1 MGLGRV
7 RLGARWPAL
16 RSRLGGAAAAD
27 CRCALARH
35 THARALAPAHAL
47 APTHALAALTR
58 ALAPRM
64 RAGNRAPR
72 TLCAGPRRTGVDA
85 LVRAVHYNVQDL
97 ANIAWGFAASG
108 VSQPELLTQIA
119 TVVERS
125 GGGGHGGS
133 TAVGSGSAAAASGGM
148 AIRPQDCADLGWALA
163 WTGVRADAVYVLMGT
178 VLRGRAAELSTAQL
192 PRLVWGCAALAPHM
206 HAGTTTHLLCAGAVS
221 PHSLTHICCVGI
233 VLCRPIIAGIT
244 VARANASAHC

>member
-1 MGLGRV
+1 
-7 RLGARWPAL
+7 
-16 RSRLGGAAAAD
+16 
-27 CRCALARH
+27 
-35 THARALAPAHAL
+35 
-47 APTHALAALTR
+47 
-58 ALAPRM
+58 M
-64 RAGNRAPR
+64 RAGDRAPR

-192 PRLVWGCAALAPHM
+192 PRLVWGCAALAH
-206 HAGTTTHLLCAGAVS
+206 HHTRAGLPPTPMRWPTPQVR
-221 PHSLTHICCVGI
+221 HSQSLSLIHI
-233 VLCRPIIAGIT
+233 
-244 VARANASAHC
+244 

>member
-7 RLGARWPAL
+7 RLGAGWPAL

-27 CRCALARH
+27 CRCALAHAAPCALARH

-47 APTHALAALTR
+47 APTHALALTR
-58 ALAPRM
+58 ALARTC
-64 RAGNRAPR
+64 ALAHRAPR

-108 VSQPELLTQIA
+108 VAQPELLTQIA

-192 PRLVWGCAALAPHM
+192 PRLVWGCAALAPRM
-206 HAGTTTHLLCAGAVS
+206 
-221 PHSLTHICCVGI
+221 
-233 VLCRPIIAGIT
+233 
-244 VARANASAHC
+244 RALAH

>member
-1 MGLGRV
+1 
-7 RLGARWPAL
+7 
-16 RSRLGGAAAAD
+16 
-27 CRCALARH
+27 
-35 THARALAPAHAL
+35 
-47 APTHALAALTR
+47 
-58 ALAPRM
+58 M
-64 RAGNRAPR
+64 RAGTPRAPR
-72 TLCAGPRRTGVDA
+72 TLCAGPRRAGVDA

-192 PRLVWGCAALAPHM
+192 PRLVWGCAAPSHARWPSQHARWPSHTHALAHTT
-206 HAGTTTHLLCAGAVS
+206 GTPQRKSSS
-221 PHSLTHICCVGI
+221 PPSS
-233 VLCRPIIAGIT
+233 RKWA
-244 VARANASAHC
+244 ASSSSA